1 MKDKTQ
7 KCSYGKIRVCRR
19 IGVTAL
25 ALLLLL
31 GSCMTAFAFDGLNYE
46 DKEHK
51 DIPFSQRMDLDFD
64 LEEVQGHVDSMTT
77 LVETANTAGEAEN
90 PEGFQELYDQL
101 MEDCDIC
108 YSSQVIAEL
117 QYYLDVTD
125 EEASDRCDALQEDS
139 TKLYNLM
146 LVVLQEAL
154 KSPYGD
160 VMKENIDE
168 SYLELLRTSSED
180 TEEDQER
187 TRENNDLIQAYNLAV
202 RDEYSCEYQ
211 GEEWTLSRLQEEAD
225 NLSDDAYVTIYQ
237 ELYRQEAEVIGAIYQ
252 QQIKVGNEEAVAYGY
267 DNYMEYIYA
276 NGYNRDYSLE
286 EARALL
292 ADVKESVSTALSN
305 LSEKSYFMDLSL
317 LEDIVEPSAK
327 ARYDIISPYLAEI
340 DSSLKDVYDYME
352 RNQLYDMDYSEEK
365 QSMGFTMDMPYYGDA
380 FIYDQPYGSYVD
392 YETSIHE
399 FGHYVH
405 AFYTQDPSFFQLS
418 NMDTAEINSYGLEML
433 FLEYSDD
440 MFGEEASQVFR
451 YAEVMDLLTA
461 IVSSAATAEFELEV
475 YTAGDMT
482 IEEMGKLYQEIQES
496 YGYTYADNITEDYS
510 WVDISHLFVQAGYC
524 ISYTTAGLS
533 ALDLLSQSM
542 TDWAGAVTH
551 YLELQEISSNV
562 PYSEAI
568 AQCDMRDVFTTGVVE
583 DIMTDVEEY
592 VNHADDYDSLEE
604 NAGTS
609 EDETE
614 QEPGH
619 GYLELPQ
626 IDQAEEIVES
636 MESGTNEEEL
646 GQLLLWGS
654 FFTVSIGR
662 RMILA
667 VAGVVIGILI
677 LAGRKKH
684 KG

>member
-139 TKLYNLM
+139 MKLYNLI